1 MALMFSTAPTLR
13 RDETS
18 EGRRLCDAM
27 REEADPSCV
36 AKKERGAASVLSV
49 CEDMCARAR
58 SRIEESV
65 SERLRRAAGL
75 TVAEGVL
82 DGVCD

>member
-13 RDETS
+13 RDDTS
-18 EGRRLCDAM
+18 DGRRLCDAM
-27 REEADPSCV
+27 REDAEPSCD
-36 AKKERGAASVLSV
+36 AGMERGAASVLSV
-49 CEDMCARAR
+49 CEDMCTRAR
-58 SRIEESV
+58 SRIEASV